1 MACLSR
7 SVVLPA
13 DNSEVTMA
21 KPKRLPLW
29 PCTARAM
36 MASSARK
43 MLGTKPCSKL
53 AVTKAWNK
61 AWNWRSRNKTSFK
74 IQRTQSLSRGGY
86 LLYSAMFRSSN
97 CLDMIETSPFQFK
110 YGITQWDACEHDS
123 RDLKRCSQ
131 VPQPRHCLSKI
142 KNMRHSL
149 KRNNSHSKLKHT
161 SSLPRNHLSRICA
174 LD

>member
-29 PCTARAM
+29 PCTASAM
-36 MASSARK
+36 IASSARK

-61 AWNWRSRNKTSFK
+61 AWNWRTRKKTSFK
-74 IQRTQSLSRGGY
+74 IQRTQSLSRGCW
-86 LLYSAMFRSSN
+86 LLYSARFRRSN
-97 CLDMIETSPFQFK
+97 CLNMIETSLP
-110 YGITQWDACEHDS
+110 IQWVARDHDF
-123 RDLKRCSQ
+123 RDPKRFSQ
-131 VPQPRHCLSKI
+131 VPPSRHCLSKI

-149 KRNNSHSKLKHT
+149 KRNNSHSKIEAHKFPT
-161 SSLPRNHLSRICA
+161 
-174 LD
+174 